1 MALGSPKAFSIV
13 GSAAAGAVSITL
25 PFFPSALY
33 VENGDS
39 TNAFNIN
46 WTTTATATNTGTG
59 ADVANFRVSAG
70 KAYGINTGNP
80 DVRNTFV
87 ISLIAVA
94 GTPAYVINATAAR

>member
-1 MALGSPKAFSIV
+1 
-13 GSAAAGAVSITL
+13 
-25 PFFPSALY
+25 
-33 VENGDS
+33 VENGDT

-70 KAYGINTGNP
+70 KAYGIATENNN
-80 DVRNTFV
+80 VLNSFV

-94 GTPAYVINATAAR
+94 GTPAYVINCVAAR